1 MFWVAVCRIEFQR
14 SCQEKLLAIR
24 GVSSSGR
31 GATDV
36 MLPEETSAIYDRAL
50 SSFSEIAEKSVNEAN
65 NNSRKRTFEEYQA
78 FLAQNAY
85 GVTVETATAADV
97 GAFIV
102 GDWISK
108 HSGGCRTRLPST
120 GQPVPSVSAFNSV
133 VKHLSKSYA
142 LLGYEGRSN
151 PAKAEVVKAFW
162 TGYEKALHEEGVK
175 VQRAKVFTE
184 EKLDALLG
192 YLARRIEESGP
203 GLDRCVLLTDQA
215 VVLYLWESLARGK
228 ECGELQKRQVE
239 FGEQVAYLG
248 WSKTVQKE
256 PSART
261 PLAAPEAEGRLTFLE
276 AAVRLIK
283 ELEAVGSPVG
293 EDGFLF
299 RSLNR
304 GRSGFVDAPMTS
316 DTLRK
321 RLQKRLKEAGLFEG
335 ETVHSFRRFAVQHAA
350 VILNYNVKQLM
361 ELGRWKSYSA
371 FRVYVEEVW
380 RR

>member
-1 MFWVAVCRIEFQR
+1 MVFQR
-14 SCQEKLLAIR
+14 TCQEKLFAIR
-24 GVSSSGR
+24 GVSSAGVR
-31 GATDV
+31 ATEV
-36 MLPEETSAIYDRAL
+36 MTAGETEALYERAL
-50 SSFSEIAEKSVNEAN
+50 QSFGEIAEKSVNEAN
-65 NNSRKRTFEEYQA
+65 NNSRKRTFEEFQQ
-78 FLAQNAY
+78 FLSRNAY
-85 GVTVETATAADV
+85 VTVETATAADV

-102 GDWISK
+102 GDWIPK
-108 HSGGCRTRLPST
+108 HRAGCRTKLPST
-120 GQPVPSVSAFNSV
+120 GQPVPSVSAVNSI
-133 VKHLSKSYA
+133 VKHLSKSYS
-142 LLGYEGRSN
+142 LLGYEGRAN
-151 PAKAEVVKAFW
+151 PVKAEVVKAFR

-184 EKLDALLG
+184 AKLDALQA
-192 YLARRIEESGP
+192 YLARLIGESSP

-228 ECGELQKRQVE
+228 ECGELQYRQVE
-239 FGEQVAYLG
+239 FGEQVAYPG
-248 WSKTVQKE
+248 WSKTVRRE
-256 PSART
+256 PSARI
-261 PLAAPEAEGRLTFLE
+261 PLATPEVEGRPTFLE
-276 AAVRLIK
+276 AAVQLVKGLDETGNGI
-283 ELEAVGSPVG
+283 G
-293 EDGFLF
+293 ENGYLF

-335 ETVHSFRRFAVQHAA
+335 ETVHSFRRSAVQHAA
-350 VILNYNVKQLM
+350 VNLNYNVKQLM